1 MKIGVVGLGLI
12 GGSLAK
18 AYKRTGKNTV
28 LATDSDKTVLAFAQI
43 AEAVDVELTT
53 DNISTCELIFLC
65 LYPQS
70 IIDWLVV
77 NAPYIS
83 KNTIV
88 IDCGGTK
95 ENICT
100 TCFPLAEKYGFHFFG
115 GHPMAGT
122 HKTGFKY
129 SREDLFDD
137 APMVIVPP
145 NFDDIALMDRVK
157 ISLKPLGFSK
167 ISITTAKQHD
177 EIIAFTSQ
185 MPHIISNAYIK
196 SPTSLKHK
204 GYSAG
209 SYKDLTRVAWLNPA
223 MWTNLFLDNKEH
235 VLNELDVFICEISKY
250 RKAIEDGDA
259 EFLENLLKEGRD
271 RKQEVDGL

>member
-12 GGSLAK
+12 GGSVAK
-18 AYKRTGKNTV
+18 AYKRTGTNTV
-28 LATDSDKTVLAFAQI
+28 LATDSDKTVVAFAKI
-43 AEAVDVELTT
+43 AEAVDGDLTRENMSAC
-53 DNISTCELIFLC
+53 DLIFLC
-65 LYPQS
+65 LYPHS
-70 IIDWLVV
+70 IIEWMVA
-77 NAPYIS
+77 NAPYIGRD
-83 KNTIV
+83 TIV

-95 ENICT
+95 KNICT
-100 TCFPLAEKYGFHFFG
+100 TCFPIAEKYGFHFFG

-145 NFDDIALMDRVK
+145 NFDNIEMMDKVTT
-157 ISLKPLGFSK
+157 SLKPLGLGK
-167 ISITTAKQHD
+167 ISITTAQQHD

-185 MPHIISNAYIK
+185 MAHIVSNAYIK
-196 SPTSLKHK
+196 SPTALQHK

-223 MWTNLFLDNKEH
+223 LWASLFLDNKTN
-235 VLNELDVFICEISKY
+235 VLNELDFFILEMQKY
-250 RKAIEDGDA
+250 RQAIEEEDA
-259 EFLENLLKEGRD
+259 TTLENLLKEGRD